1 MNLLEI
7 NVFILW
13 FQSEFWN
20 DFVAMKL
27 LFSRINEE
35 RKCTISL
42 QQGSV
47 CLAGKREGVHF
58 VPNPFDWGQKWDLC
72 SDLQWIPHWTHLF
85 GAFGRLPPTHPSTKR
100 WFGAVRDRGRV
111 WEVCLRLVFWCCEWQ
126 GYSLGSFPAIGAS
139 MSSVIEAEKV
149 FWKRVMRSFEKI
161 FWRFL
166 RVWFLPWD
174 CDSFLLDIFLWRTS
188 VFSCALKFP
197 GCEGQVFN
205 AEEALKAER
214 VRERWLPNFLGQAGF
229 ICSIYDID
237 MIRLLGKFFRKF
249 GAFLSS
255 VEVTFLFCFLFSSLV
270 LSCMCFAFATVLFM
284 SQVVLFCGDA
294 VYAGTARNG
303 CE

>member
-13 FQSEFWN
+13 FQSEVWN
-20 DFVAMKL
+20 DACGNEIAI
-27 LFSRINEE
+27 FSYQRGEKMYNFITT
-35 RKCTISL
+35 RSA
-42 QQGSV
+42 

-58 VPNPFDWGQKWDLC
+58 VPNPFDWVK
-72 SDLQWIPHWTHLF
+72 
-85 GAFGRLPPTHPSTKR
+85 
-100 WFGAVRDRGRV
+100 V
-111 WEVCLRLVFWCCEWQ
+111 WEVCLRLVFFWCCERQ

-166 RVWFLPWD
+166 RVWYLPWV

-214 VRERWLPNFLGQAGF
+214 VRERWLPNFLGQAGL
-229 ICSIYDID
+229 ICSFYDID
-237 MIRLLGKFFRKF
+237 MIRLLGKFLRKF
-249 GAFLSS
+249 GAFFKLCGGDFS
-255 VEVTFLFCFLFSSLV
+255 FLLFIFFPCSELHVFCFCNSSFYVPGCFV
-270 LSCMCFAFATVLFM
+270 LRRRCLCRDCSKWLWIADLHKGFVLN
-284 SQVVLFCGDA
+284 QEIP
-294 VYAGTARNG
+294 GT
-303 CE
+303 

>member
-20 DFVAMKL
+20 DACGNEIAI
-27 LFSRINEE
+27 FSYQRGEKMYNFITT
-35 RKCTISL
+35 RSA
-42 QQGSV
+42 

-58 VPNPFDWGQKWDLC
+58 VPNPFDWGQKWDLW

-100 WFGAVRDRGRV
+100 WFSAVRDRGKV
-111 WEVCLRLVFWCCEWQ
+111 WEVCLRLVFWCCERQ

-249 GAFLSS
+249 GAFLKNFPSNRI
-255 VEVTFLFCFLFSSLV
+255 
-270 LSCMCFAFATVLFM
+270 M
-284 SQVVLFCGDA
+284 SIS
-294 VYAGTARNG
+294 
-303 CE
+303 